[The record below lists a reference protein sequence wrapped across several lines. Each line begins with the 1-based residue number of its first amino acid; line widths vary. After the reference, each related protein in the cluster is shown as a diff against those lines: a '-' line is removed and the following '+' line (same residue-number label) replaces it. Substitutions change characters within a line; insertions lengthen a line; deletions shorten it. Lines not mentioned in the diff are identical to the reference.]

1 MEPKKTIDLDEIARA
16 IDIYTGCGPRRCEDC
31 YALFDSDGCPQTY
44 AMEILIEVGILIN
57 TYLNKSDTQN
67 SISQDDFIKLLQG
80 ELP

>member
-1 MEPKKTIDLDEIARA
+1 MEYIKMIDLDKISRA

-31 YALFDSDGCPQTY
+31 YARFDSVGCPQSS
-44 AMEILIEVGILIN
+44 AMETLNEVGEIIN
-57 TYLNKSDTQN
+57 AYIDRPDTQN